1 MAQAQ
6 QPLQLTISSPSAN
19 NYTLSWPAAN
29 LRPYQLQSSFDLLSW
44 ADFGAP
50 VVGTGTQASVTD
62 GPIFNPKK
70 FYRLRT
76 GVVRPGF
83 DQFFLNRND
92 DGSTQ
97 LVPIGFLISLFGK
110 DFSQCYVN
118 NNGNITLDRA
128 LPTFTPSP
136 LQELGFAIV
145 APFWADV
152 DTRAG
157 GSDVVRYSYGFETV
171 DGHNAFGVNWVN
183 VGYFSYHD
191 DKLNSF
197 QLVLIQRTD
206 TGTGNFDIE
215 FNFNQILWETGN
227 ASSGSNGYGGF
238 PSRSGLSNGSNR
250 TIELAYSGQTLV
262 QLDANPD
269 TGAPNY
275 TTGLIYRSR
284 NSTLPGR
291 YIFQVR
297 GGNVL
302 GALNVNA
309 GPDQTLGPGVTTAT
323 LAGSASDP
331 GGGTVTVQWSVLR
344 GPSNVT
350 FSNPNI
356 LNPTVTIP
364 TGETSV
370 LQLTATS
377 VADPSITAADTMT
390 IN

>member
-1 MAQAQ
+1 M
-6 QPLQLTISSPSAN
+6 
-19 NYTLSWPAAN
+19 
-29 LRPYQLQSSFDLLSW
+29 
-44 ADFGAP
+44 
-50 VVGTGTQASVTD
+50 
-62 GPIFNPKK
+62 
-70 FYRLRT
+70 
-76 GVVRPGF
+76 
-83 DQFFLNRND
+83 
-92 DGSTQ
+92 
-97 LVPIGFLISLFGK
+97 
-110 DFSQCYVN
+110 
-118 NNGNITLDRA
+118 
-128 LPTFTPSP
+128 
-136 LQELGFAIV
+136 
-145 APFWADV
+145 
-152 DTRAG
+152 
-157 GSDVVRYSYGFETV
+157 
-171 DGHNAFGVNWVN
+171 
-183 VGYFSYHD
+183 
-191 DKLNSF
+191 
-197 QLVLIQRTD
+197 
-206 TGTGNFDIE
+206 
-215 FNFNQILWETGN
+215 
-227 ASSGSNGYGGF
+227 
-238 PSRSGLSNGSNR
+238 SNGSNR